1 MTLVT
6 DLSEPFDESTKT
18 FYRRLFEAW
27 GLKVESE
34 YEVFARSRTIDLVI
48 EAPEPGNPHLQESL
62 FAYFRRWNIL
72 ELKGINDPLTVINF
86 DRIMMRAWGLQS
98 TETTNEQS
106 ADEGAQATEQSK
118 KQREQERLPSQ
129 RTITIVC
136 VTRPTRILNWLQ
148 EEYKFYPTEQPGI
161 YRCDERIKQWIIHPS
176 ELDLIPANYP
186 LLPLARGERLAQFI
200 ELCLREGLTDYLQLV
215 LDVGMATDAN
225 VIWQKIL
232 EAKQMKLEIREET
245 WPYIDRYFKEVPEDM
260 MKLPTFREMLAE
272 SQREGERVGKLL
284 NQHNTLLRLLEH
296 KFGSVPTPLRQQIE
310 SCDDSAQLDLWLDQ
324 ILAATAPVTL
334 LPISKG
340 SETT

>member
-18 FYRRLFEAW
+18 FYRQLFEAW

-34 YEVFARSRTIDLVI
+34 YEVFTRGRTIDLVI
-48 EAPEPGNPHLQESL
+48 EATEPNNPYLAESV

-72 ELKGINDPLTVINF
+72 ELKGVHDPLTVLNF
-86 DRIMMRAWGLQS
+86 DRIMMRAWGLRA
-98 TETTNEQS
+98 TEP
-106 ADEGAQATEQSK
+106 ADEAADDGESQAAEQDK
-118 KQREQERLPSQ
+118 KPREQELLPSQ

-148 EEYKFYPTEQPGI
+148 EEYKFYPTDQPGI

-176 ELDLIPANYP
+176 ELALTPANYP
-186 LLPLARGERLAQFI
+186 LLPLARGEKLAQFI

-225 VIWQKIL
+225 IIWQKIL
-232 EAKQMKLEIREET
+232 EAKQMKLTIKEET

-260 MKLPTFREMLAE
+260 LKLPTFREMLAE
-272 SQREGERVGKLL
+272 SQKRGELL
-284 NQHNTLLRLLEH
+284 NQHRTLLRLLEH
-296 KFGSVPTPLRQQIE
+296 KFGPVPAPLRQQVE
-310 SCDDSAQLDLWLDQ
+310 SCDDSEQLDHWLDQ
-324 ILAATAPVTL
+324 ILAATAPITL
-334 LPISKG
+334 LPVGDDSV
-340 SETT
+340 TA

>member
-1 MTLVT
+1 M
-6 DLSEPFDESTKT
+6 SIMH
-18 FYRRLFEAW
+18 RR
-27 GLKVESE
+27 S
-34 YEVFARSRTIDLVI
+34 
-48 EAPEPGNPHLQESL
+48 
-62 FAYFRRWNIL
+62 
-72 ELKGINDPLTVINF
+72 
-86 DRIMMRAWGLQS
+86 S
-98 TETTNEQS
+98 TES
-106 ADEGAQATEQSK
+106 
-118 KQREQERLPSQ
+118 
-129 RTITIVC
+129 ITFPEAFAV
-136 VTRPTRILNWLQ
+136 N
-148 EEYKFYPTEQPGI
+148 
-161 YRCDERIKQWIIHPS
+161 
-176 ELDLIPANYP
+176 
-186 LLPLARGERLAQFI
+186 
-200 ELCLREGLTDYLQLV
+200 
-215 LDVGMATDAN
+215 VGMATDAN

-272 SQREGERVGKLL
+272 SRRSGIIL